1 MTVNPNRCPE
11 CAGPVVRREGC
22 VRYTVPDYSVLGRGR
37 EEVGS
42 AGNECAYCGVS
53 LAGAR
58 CLRRRRSTGFGRA
71 NVVIERFCDRRCR
84 GLFDERGPRDEAR
97 GAGVRG
103 RLPTHRNTLAPYQDE
118 DEDDADGS
126 GSTASPEV
134 PA

>member
-1 MTVNPNRCPE
+1 VEALLM
-11 CAGPVVRREGC
+11 RRFGTLLAY
-22 VRYTVPDYSVLGRGR
+22 RALGRGR
-37 EEVGS
+37 EEVGDE
-42 AGNECAYCGVS
+42 GDECAYCGVS

-58 CLRRRRSTGFGRA
+58 CVRRRRSTGFGQA
-71 NVVIERFCDRRCR
+71 NVVIERFCESRCR

-103 RLPTHRNTLAPYQDE
+103 QLPTHRNTLAPYQDNDK

-126 GSTASPEV
+126 GSTTGPVV